1 MRKCL
6 AITLCLV
13 FVALSNS
20 AVTAQSKHRVRFG
33 GYGGPEL
40 GITAVN
46 GEFGVLMGGRGGLI
60 INNRWVIGGA
70 GWRIVNNLK
79 TDKMSPNPLSLDMK
93 YGGLLLEYLF
103 PSRDVFLFSVNAVIG
118 GGQVSLDE
126 NESNREIGLDRFFIF
141 EPGANLVADIS
152 RHFRI
157 SLGVGYRF
165 IANARLGEIENSDL
179 AGPTA
184 KATLEFGLF

>member
-1 MRKCL
+1 MRKYF
-6 AITLCLV
+6 AITLCLLIT
-13 FVALSNS
+13 AIANS
-20 AVTAQSKHRVRFG
+20 PVTAQTEHSVRFG

-40 GITAVN
+40 GITSVN
-46 GEFGVLMGGRGGLI
+46 GDFGVMMGGRGGLI

-70 GWRIVNNLK
+70 GWRMVNNLK
-79 TDKMSPNPLSLDMK
+79 INEMDARPLSLEMK
-93 YGGLLLEYLF
+93 YGGLLLEHLF
-103 PSRDVFLFSVNAVIG
+103 PSRDIFLFSVNAIIG

-126 NESNREIGLDRFFIF
+126 NESNQEIGLDRFFIF

-165 IANARLGEIENSDL
+165 IANARLGDIENSDL